1 MTIGFETRTPGPPI
15 WPEGLGK
22 SEYKHPECEIT
33 LHLDHIAFGRRY
45 RQRVIASYAEHSALL
60 AALLRASASVVLSS
74 YSSELYDVPRT
85 RSSRVEIPTTTSQGG
100 TRQERNEVAC
110 SNRPTAQP
118 TLFDVEAV

>member
-1 MTIGFETRTPGPPI
+1 MTIAFEIRTPGPPI
-15 WPEGLGK
+15 RPKGLGK
-22 SEYKHPECEIT
+22 SEHPECEIT

-60 AALLRASASVVLSS
+60 AALLRAPASVVLSS

-85 RSSRVEIPTTTSQGG
+85 RSSRMEIPTTTSQGG

-110 SNRPTAQP
+110 SNRQTAQP